1 MRWCMERR
9 TRMTKTNANGND
21 ATSVH
26 ISLQGK
32 GGVGKSLISAILSQY
47 LLSKGHNVHGID
59 ADPVNQTFAEYQ
71 ALEVSCLNLLKA
83 GSVDQREFDFL
94 MERFL
99 TESGTFVVD
108 TGASTFIPL
117 WHYILENDALD
128 YLREKGK
135 RVFVHSVITGG
146 QSLNDTL
153 DGFEQLA
160 ETTREKNIVVWLN
173 EYFGAVLPA
182 GKPFHEMTVC
192 KKHADKVHGSVAIVR
207 RTADTFGRD
216 VEEMIR
222 QKMTFDEA
230 LNGSGFTIMAKQ
242 RLRVVQRDLFEQL
255 DAIPFVQ

>member
-1 MRWCMERR
+1 
-9 TRMTKTNANGND
+9 MTKTSSNGNG
-21 ATSVH
+21 ATSIH

-47 LLSKGHNVHGID
+47 LLSKGQDVQGID
-59 ADPVNQTFAEYQ
+59 ADPVNQTLAEYRGL
-71 ALEVSCLNLLKA
+71 AVSRLNLLKE
-83 GSVDQREFDFL
+83 GSVDQREFDLL

-117 WHYILENDALD
+117 WHYVLENQALE

-135 RVFVHSVITGG
+135 RVFIHSVITGG

-153 DGFEQLA
+153 SGFEQLA
-160 ETTREKNIVVWLN
+160 ETTREKNLVVWLN
-173 EYFGAVLPA
+173 EYFGPVLLDGAPFREMAV
-182 GKPFHEMTVC
+182 C
-192 KKHADKVHGSVAIVR
+192 RKHANKVHGSVAIVR

-216 VEEMIR
+216 VEEMIC

-230 LNGSGFTIMAKQ
+230 LNGTGFTIMAKQ
-242 RLRVVQRDLFEQL
+242 RLRVVQRELFDQL

>member
-1 MRWCMERR
+1 
-9 TRMTKTNANGND
+9 MTKASGNGSGRT
-21 ATSVH
+21 AIH
-26 ISLQGK
+26 IALQGK

-47 LLSKGHNVHGID
+47 LSSKGQDVCGID
-59 ADPVNQTFAEYQ
+59 ADPVNQTFSEYGG
-71 ALEVSCLNLLKA
+71 LRVECLNLLRE
-83 GSVDQREFDFL
+83 GSIDQREFDLL

-99 TESGTFVVD
+99 TETGTFVVD

-117 WHYILENDALD
+117 WHYILENHALD
-128 YLREKGK
+128 YLRERGK

-153 DGFEQLA
+153 AGFEQLA

-173 EYFGAVLPA
+173 EYFGSVLPD
-182 GKPFHEMTVC
+182 GEPFRETAAC
-192 KKHADKVHGSVAIVR
+192 KRHANKVHGSVAIVR

-222 QKMTFDEA
+222 QKMTFEEA
-230 LNGSGFTIMAKQ
+230 LNGSGFTIMSKQ
-242 RLRVVQRDLFEQL
+242 RLRVVQRELFEQL

>member
-1 MRWCMERR
+1 MERR
-9 TRMTKTNANGND
+9 TQMTRTNGNGEGVR
-21 ATSVH
+21 AVH
-26 ISLQGK
+26 IALQGK
-32 GGVGKSLISAILSQY
+32 GGVGKSLVSAILSQY
-47 LLSKGHNVHGID
+47 LSSKGQDVLAID
-59 ADPVNQTFAEYQ
+59 ADPVNHTLAEYRGL
-71 ALEVSCLNLLKA
+71 AVSKLNLLKE
-83 GSVDQREFDFL
+83 GSVDQREFDLL

-128 YLREKGK
+128 YLRERGK

-160 ETTREKNIVVWLN
+160 ETAREKNIVVWLN
-173 EYFGAVLPA
+173 EYFGAVLQD
-182 GKPFHEMTVC
+182 GSPFREMAVY
-192 KKHADKVHGSVAIVR
+192 KRHAVKVHGSVPIVR

-216 VEEMIR
+216 VEEMIC

-230 LNGSGFTIMAKQ
+230 LNGNGFTIMAKQ

-255 DAIPFVQ
+255 DAIPFV

>member
-1 MRWCMERR
+1 
-9 TRMTKTNANGND
+9 MTNTSSNASSKT
-21 ATSVH
+21 SIH
-26 ISLQGK
+26 ILLQGK

-47 LLSKGHNVHGID
+47 LLSKGQDVRCVD
-59 ADPVNQTFAEYQ
+59 ADPVNQTLSEYQ
-71 ALEVSCLNLLKA
+71 GLAVSRLNLLKA
-83 GSVDQREFDFL
+83 GSVDQREFDL
-94 MERFL
+94 LVEKLL
-99 TESGTFVVD
+99 TENGTFVVD

-128 YLREKGK
+128 YLRERGK

-146 QSLNDTL
+146 QSLNDTV

-173 EYFGAVLPA
+173 EYFGSVLQN
-182 GKPFHEMTVC
+182 GQPFRETAVC
-192 KKHADKVHGSVAIVR
+192 KKHANKVQGSVAIVR

-216 VEEMIR
+216 VEDMIR
-222 QKMTFDEA
+222 QKMTFEEA

-242 RLRVVQRDLFEQL
+242 RLRVVQRELFDQL

>member
-1 MRWCMERR
+1 VAN
-9 TRMTKTNANGND
+9 TSSNASSKT
-21 ATSVH
+21 SIH
-26 ISLQGK
+26 ILLQGK

-47 LLSKGHNVHGID
+47 LLSKGQDVRCVD
-59 ADPVNQTFAEYQ
+59 ADPVNQTLSEYQ
-71 ALEVSCLNLLKA
+71 GLAVSRLSLLKA
-83 GSVDQREFDFL
+83 GSVDQREFDL
-94 MERFL
+94 LIEKLL
-99 TESGTFVVD
+99 TENGTFVVD

-128 YLREKGK
+128 YLRERGK

-173 EYFGAVLPA
+173 EYFGSVLQN
-182 GKPFHEMTVC
+182 GQPFRETAVC
-192 KKHADKVHGSVAIVR
+192 KKHANKVQGSVAIVR

-216 VEEMIR
+216 VEDMIR
-222 QKMTFDEA
+222 QKMTFEEA

-242 RLRVVQRDLFEQL
+242 RLRVVQRELFEQL

>member
-1 MRWCMERR
+1 VAN
-9 TRMTKTNANGND
+9 TSSNASSKT
-21 ATSVH
+21 SIH
-26 ISLQGK
+26 ILLQGK

-47 LLSKGHNVHGID
+47 LLSKGQDVRCVD
-59 ADPVNQTFAEYQ
+59 ADPVNQTLSEYQ
-71 ALEVSCLNLLKA
+71 GLAVSRLNLLKA
-83 GSVDQREFDFL
+83 GSVDQREFDL
-94 MERFL
+94 LIEKLL
-99 TESGTFVVD
+99 TENGTFVVD

-128 YLREKGK
+128 YLRERGK

-173 EYFGAVLPA
+173 EYFGSVLQN
-182 GKPFHEMTVC
+182 GQPFRETAVC
-192 KKHADKVHGSVAIVR
+192 KKHANKVQGSVAIVR

-216 VEEMIR
+216 VEDMIR
-222 QKMTFDEA
+222 QKMTFEEA

-242 RLRVVQRDLFEQL
+242 RLRVVQRELFGQL
-255 DAIPFVQ
+255 DAIPFA

>member
-1 MRWCMERR
+1 
-9 TRMTKTNANGND
+9 MTKTNGNGSG
-21 ATSVH
+21 ATSIH

-47 LLSKGHNVHGID
+47 LLSKGQDVQGID
-59 ADPVNQTFAEYQ
+59 ADPVNQTLAEYRGL
-71 ALEVSCLNLLKA
+71 AVSRLNLLKE
-83 GSVDQREFDFL
+83 GSVDQREFDLL

-117 WHYILENDALD
+117 WHYVLENQALE

-135 RVFVHSVITGG
+135 RVFIHSVITGG

-153 DGFEQLA
+153 SGFEQLA
-160 ETTREKNIVVWLN
+160 ETTREKNLVVWLN
-173 EYFGAVLPA
+173 EYFGPVLLDGAPFREMAV
-182 GKPFHEMTVC
+182 C
-192 KKHADKVHGSVAIVR
+192 RKHANKVHGSVAIVR

-216 VEEMIR
+216 VEEMIC

-230 LNGSGFTIMAKQ
+230 LNGTGFTIMAKQ
-242 RLRVVQRDLFEQL
+242 RLRVVQRELFDQL

>member
-1 MRWCMERR
+1 VAN
-9 TRMTKTNANGND
+9 TSSNASSKT
-21 ATSVH
+21 SIH
-26 ISLQGK
+26 ILLQGK

-47 LLSKGHNVHGID
+47 LLSKGQDVRCVD
-59 ADPVNQTFAEYQ
+59 ADPVNQTLSEYQ
-71 ALEVSCLNLLKA
+71 GLAVSRLNLLKA
-83 GSVDQREFDFL
+83 GSVDQREFDL
-94 MERFL
+94 LIEKLL
-99 TESGTFVVD
+99 TENGTFVVD

-128 YLREKGK
+128 YLRERGK

-173 EYFGAVLPA
+173 EYFGSVLQN
-182 GKPFHEMTVC
+182 GQPFRETAVC
-192 KKHADKVHGSVAIVR
+192 KKHANKVQGSVAIVR

-216 VEEMIR
+216 VEDMIR
-222 QKMTFDEA
+222 QKMTFEEA

-242 RLRVVQRDLFEQL
+242 RLRVVQRELFGQL
-255 DAIPFVQ
+255 DAIPFT

>member
-1 MRWCMERR
+1 
-9 TRMTKTNANGND
+9 MTKTSGNGNG
-21 ATSVH
+21 ATSIH

-47 LLSKGHNVHGID
+47 LLSKGQDVRGID
-59 ADPVNQTFAEYQ
+59 ADPVNQTLAEYRGL
-71 ALEVSCLNLLKA
+71 AVSRLNLLKE
-83 GSVDQREFDFL
+83 GSVDQREFDLL

-117 WHYILENDALD
+117 WHYVLENQALE

-135 RVFVHSVITGG
+135 RVFIHSVITGG

-153 DGFEQLA
+153 SGFEQLA
-160 ETTREKNIVVWLN
+160 ETTREKNLVVWLN
-173 EYFGAVLPA
+173 EYFGPVLLDGAPFREMAV
-182 GKPFHEMTVC
+182 C
-192 KKHADKVHGSVAIVR
+192 RKHANKVHGSVAIVR

-216 VEEMIR
+216 VEEMIC

-230 LNGSGFTIMAKQ
+230 LNGNGFTIMAKQ
-242 RLRVVQRDLFEQL
+242 RLRVVQRELFDQL

>member
-1 MRWCMERR
+1 
-9 TRMTKTNANGND
+9 MTNTSSNASSKT
-21 ATSVH
+21 SIH
-26 ISLQGK
+26 ILLQGK

-47 LLSKGHNVHGID
+47 LLSKGQDVRCVD
-59 ADPVNQTFAEYQ
+59 ADPVNQTLSEYQ
-71 ALEVSCLNLLKA
+71 GLAVSRLNLLKA
-83 GSVDQREFDFL
+83 GSVDQREFDL
-94 MERFL
+94 LIEKLL
-99 TESGTFVVD
+99 TENGTFVVD

-128 YLREKGK
+128 YLREREK

-173 EYFGAVLPA
+173 EYFGAVLPD
-182 GKPFHEMTVC
+182 GQPFREMAVC
-192 KKHADKVHGSVAIVR
+192 KKHANKVQGSVAIVR

-216 VEEMIR
+216 VEDMIR
-222 QKMTFDEA
+222 QKMTFEEA

-242 RLRVVQRDLFEQL
+242 RLRVVQRELFEQL

>member
-1 MRWCMERR
+1 
-9 TRMTKTNANGND
+9 MTKTSGNGSG
-21 ATSVH
+21 ATSIH

-32 GGVGKSLISAILSQY
+32 GGVGKSLISSILSQY
-47 LLSKGHNVHGID
+47 LLSKGQDVQGID
-59 ADPVNQTFAEYQ
+59 ADPVNQTLAEYRGL
-71 ALEVSCLNLLKA
+71 AVSRLNLLKE
-83 GSVDQREFDFL
+83 GSVDQREFDLL

-117 WHYILENDALD
+117 WHYVLENQALE

-135 RVFVHSVITGG
+135 RVFIHSVITGG

-153 DGFEQLA
+153 SGFEQLA
-160 ETTREKNIVVWLN
+160 ETTREKNLVVWLN
-173 EYFGAVLPA
+173 EYFGPVLLDGAPFREMAV
-182 GKPFHEMTVC
+182 C
-192 KKHADKVHGSVAIVR
+192 RKHANKVHGSVAIVR

-216 VEEMIR
+216 VEEMIC

-230 LNGSGFTIMAKQ
+230 LNGNGFTIMAKQ
-242 RLRVVQRDLFEQL
+242 RLRVVQRELFDQL

>member
-1 MRWCMERR
+1 
-9 TRMTKTNANGND
+9 MTKTSGNGSG
-21 ATSVH
+21 ATAIH

-47 LLSKGHNVHGID
+47 LLSKGQDVQGID
-59 ADPVNQTFAEYQ
+59 ADPVNQTLAEYRGL
-71 ALEVSCLNLLKA
+71 AVSRLNLLKE
-83 GSVDQREFDFL
+83 GSVDQREFDLL

-117 WHYILENDALD
+117 WHYVLENQALE

-135 RVFVHSVITGG
+135 RVFIHSVITGG

-153 DGFEQLA
+153 SGFEQLA
-160 ETTREKNIVVWLN
+160 ETTREKNLVVWLN
-173 EYFGAVLPA
+173 EYFGPVLLDGA
-182 GKPFHEMTVC
+182 PFREMVVC
-192 KKHADKVHGSVAIVR
+192 RKHANKVHGSVAIVR

-216 VEEMIR
+216 VEEMIC

-230 LNGSGFTIMAKQ
+230 LNGTGFTIMAKQ
-242 RLRVVQRDLFEQL
+242 RLRVVQRELFDQL

>member
-1 MRWCMERR
+1 MPN
-9 TRMTKTNANGND
+9 TSNNASSKT
-21 ATSVH
+21 SIH
-26 ISLQGK
+26 ILLQGK

-47 LLSKGHNVHGID
+47 LLSKGQDVRCVD
-59 ADPVNQTFAEYQ
+59 ADPVNQTLSEYQ
-71 ALEVSCLNLLKA
+71 GLAVSRLNLLKA
-83 GSVDQREFDFL
+83 GSVDQREFDL
-94 MERFL
+94 LIEKLL
-99 TESGTFVVD
+99 TENGTFVVD

-128 YLREKGK
+128 YLRERGK

-173 EYFGAVLPA
+173 EYFGSVLQN
-182 GKPFHEMTVC
+182 GQPFRETAVC
-192 KKHADKVHGSVAIVR
+192 KKHANKVQGSVAIVR

-216 VEEMIR
+216 VEDMIR
-222 QKMTFDEA
+222 QKMTFEEA

-242 RLRVVQRDLFEQL
+242 RLRVVQRELFEQL